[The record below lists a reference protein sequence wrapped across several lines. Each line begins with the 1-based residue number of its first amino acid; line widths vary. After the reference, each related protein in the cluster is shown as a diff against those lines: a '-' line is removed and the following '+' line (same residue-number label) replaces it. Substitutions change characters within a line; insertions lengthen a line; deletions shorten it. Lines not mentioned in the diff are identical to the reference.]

1 MKKLILACLLALLQ
15 QIAYA
20 IPQFHTVN
28 GHFYNGTTCPAAT
41 RSNVLCPVLCVTDQ
55 ALCPPQLGPDSCPTG
70 LTLCPDG
77 SCRASCLAATTSPC
91 TCPSQPGVVLRACKS
106 SAFHVDISNYDPKN
120 MTMQQYEACS
130 AGMQIANTVKGTWA
144 SLSANHNATEIMI
157 WNECAPPQGM
167 AFPIKA
173 VTVIAYLSVY
183 LAFFPL
189 WALWALYKYTKEK
202 NFKSTAVDVG
212 RPSPV
217 ELNGSPCS
225 SREMIHHDD
234 KITEEKGFSE
244 QVEIEDSLDK
254 EGDPESNVLGQRG
267 FRQNRLGDLMMVYMG
282 LISLFWLVI
291 LLVLSLDYYGYV
303 VQDTPFGLFYN
314 SYDLSS
320 KAFCVAW
327 MLSTSWYLFVN
338 IFRTKIKNHF
348 RIETGFAQADFV
360 QINKPR
366 RVVQM
371 KSQGTDGIIMPAL
384 SKCENMTRQL
394 LGFDT
399 LTTTVPVVKSDD
411 QHYFEFQSTRYHYD
425 IRQQK
430 FQPVDVEKLFSMKP
444 HDLVKMDQGLDSST
458 AQARLQSLGPNF
470 IQVRVPSFAQ
480 ALWEELTGFFYIY
493 QLQILWCYFYL
504 AYWQIGLSDTGV
516 ILLAALIKVYVRL
529 KSEKRVKRMAEHV
542 DTCQA
547 LRDSAWTRLSTADL
561 VPGDI
566 VKVETGQIIP
576 VDAAVLRGDIVVDE
590 SSLTGEPLP
599 IRKFPLRQADNCAM
613 AKDFDCQS
621 STGKTNSLFSGTT
634 IKQCTLDSVALV
646 LKTRT
651 DTDKGQLVQRILF
664 PQPVS
669 FIFNEQLKLVFLL
682 LLLWALVLLGFGAW
696 WLGGT
701 GMTAWF
707 YGTVCAAQVMN
718 PLLPVI
724 GQSVAAGR
732 LKKKGVFCVDFPRIL
747 MAGKVQVF
755 CFDKTGTLTKE
766 GLEYYG
772 VYPAND
778 GTFGDMYP
786 SFDGLSQVNRTNSL
800 LQIGLSSCHSVT
812 MVNGEY
818 VGNPVDLV
826 MFQETQAC
834 LSRDETGHDIIAP
847 ATKRPE
853 LSTLRVLQRFEF
865 QHARASMSIAVKD
878 MTTGRVHV
886 FCKGSFER
894 IADVSVKGLPANF
907 DEITSSSAKVGCYV
921 LGMAHRDLGILS
933 EEQEAQLATQWTRDQ
948 LESGLEFIGLVLFKN
963 LLKPDTADAIQQ
975 IKQGDVRVVMITG
988 DNALTGV
995 FIGQQCNLVPPN
1007 TTVVVGDVVFSEKG
1021 GADES
1026 VLWTDSTTGEQVH
1039 HIEAAIASGSE
1050 LAITGKAFRLLV
1062 SAGKMRDYLFSTRIF
1077 ARMTPADKMQCVEL
1091 LMEKAITAMCGDGGN
1106 DCGALRAAH
1115 VGIAMSEAEASVV
1128 SPFSTPNRSVQACV
1142 DLLIQGRSALATSF
1156 ASYKYLIM
1164 YGETMA
1170 TVKFCTFY
1178 YSISFS
1184 QWNFILIDAFITVFC
1199 AFAVTQAGAA
1209 KKLSSHRPTA
1219 RILGPEVLLSV
1230 LGQLWINAWF
1240 LIGAFI
1246 WLYTRDDFFR
1256 CREWDARA
1264 TDLYK
1269 WWLLGDGFEA
1279 VVLTFMAL
1287 FQFVNCAIT
1296 FNYGYLFRERWYR
1309 NYFLIIVWA
1318 VFISIV
1324 SYWELADPNRFGC
1337 LVRLNCGNPDV
1348 LVSLGYQRPT
1358 FYIEPY
1364 NNTQGHNVLPKP
1376 FRYQLWAYSIGN
1388 MLLVHFWERFV
1399 ILGPVRQWT
1408 RRRYPLKRLSI
1419 KL

>member
-1 MKKLILACLLALLQ
+1 M
-15 QIAYA
+15 
-20 IPQFHTVN
+20 
-28 GHFYNGTTCPAAT
+28 
-41 RSNVLCPVLCVTDQ
+41 S
-55 ALCPPQLGPDSCPTG
+55 
-70 LTLCPDG
+70 
-77 SCRASCLAATTSPC
+77 
-91 TCPSQPGVVLRACKS
+91 
-106 SAFHVDISNYDPKN
+106 
-120 MTMQQYEACS
+120 
-130 AGMQIANTVKGTWA
+130 
-144 SLSANHNATEIMI
+144 
-157 WNECAPPQGM
+157 
-167 AFPIKA
+167 
-173 VTVIAYLSVY
+173 
-183 LAFFPL
+183 
-189 WALWALYKYTKEK
+189 
-202 NFKSTAVDVG
+202 
-212 RPSPV
+212 
-217 ELNGSPCS
+217 
-225 SREMIHHDD
+225 
-234 KITEEKGFSE
+234 
-244 QVEIEDSLDK
+244 
-254 EGDPESNVLGQRG
+254 
-267 FRQNRLGDLMMVYMG
+267 
-282 LISLFWLVI
+282 
-291 LLVLSLDYYGYV
+291 
-303 VQDTPFGLFYN
+303 
-314 SYDLSS
+314 
-320 KAFCVAW
+320 
-327 MLSTSWYLFVN
+327 
-338 IFRTKIKNHF
+338 
-348 RIETGFAQADFV
+348 
-360 QINKPR
+360 
-366 RVVQM
+366 
-371 KSQGTDGIIMPAL
+371 
-384 SKCENMTRQL
+384 
-394 LGFDT
+394 
-399 LTTTVPVVKSDD
+399 
-411 QHYFEFQSTRYHYD
+411 
-425 IRQQK
+425 
-430 FQPVDVEKLFSMKP
+430 
-444 HDLVKMDQGLDSST
+444 QGLDSNT
-458 AQARLQSLGPNF
+458 AQVRLQSLGPNF
-470 IQVRVPSFAQ
+470 IQVKVPSFVH

-504 AYWQIGLSDTGV
+504 AYWQIGISDTCV
-516 ILLAALIKVYVRL
+516 ILLAALIKVFVRL
-529 KSEKRVKRMAEHV
+529 RSEKRVKQMAEHV
-542 DTCQA
+542 DTCQT
-547 LRDSAWTRLSTADL
+547 LRDSVWTSLSTAEL

-566 VKVETGQIIP
+566 IKMEASQIVS
-576 VDAAVLRGDIVVDE
+576 VDAAILCGDIVVDE
-590 SSLTGEPLP
+590 SSLTGNACLICLYLYADHNQTCRFYNSGEPLP
-599 IRKFPLRQADNCAM
+599 IRKFPLRQTDECAI

-634 IKQCTLDSVALV
+634 IKQCTSNAIALV

-696 WLGGT
+696 WLGGS

-718 PLLPVI
+718 PLLPAILVI

-772 VYPAND
+772 VYPVND
-778 GTFGDMYP
+778 GTFNDLYS
-786 SFDGLSQVNRTNSL
+786 SFDDLSDVGKM
-800 LQIGLSSCHSVT
+800 GLSSCHSVT

-826 MFQETQAC
+826 MFQETSAS
-834 LSRDETGHDIIAP
+834 LGSDESGHDMIIPTAANRHAP
-847 ATKRPE
+847 I
-853 LSTLRVLQRFEF
+853 LQVLQRFEF
-865 QHARASMSIAVKD
+865 QHARASMSVAVKD

-894 IADVSVKGLPANF
+894 IADVSVKGLPNNF
-907 DEITSSSAKVGCYV
+907 DEITSQNAKVGCYV
-921 LGMAHRDLGILS
+921 LGMAHRDLGILTK
-933 EEQEAQLATQWTRDQ
+933 EQEDQLASQWTRDQ
-948 LESGLEFIGLVLFKN
+948 LESDLEFIGLVLFKN
-963 LLKPDTADAIQQ
+963 LLKQDTANAIQQ
-975 IKQGDVRVVMITG
+975 IKQGNVRVVMITG

-1007 TTVVVGDVVFSEKG
+1007 TTVIVGDVISGKHRVDEVVW
-1021 GADES
+1021 ADS
-1026 VLWTDSTTGEQVH
+1026 NTGNPVH
-1039 HIEAAIASGSE
+1039 NIEAAIASGCE
-1050 LAITGKAFRLLV
+1050 LAITGKAFQLLV
-1062 SAGKMRDYLFSTRIF
+1062 STGKMRDYLFSTRIF
-1077 ARMTPADKMQCVEL
+1077 ARMSPVDKMQCVEL
-1091 LMEKAITAMCGDGGN
+1091 LMERAITAMCGDGGN
-1106 DCGALRAAH
+1106 DCGALRSAH

-1209 KKLSSHRPTA
+1209 KQLSRHRPTA

-1246 WLYTRDDFFR
+1246 WIYTRDDFFR

-1269 WWLLGDGFEA
+1269 WWLLGDSFEA
-1279 VVLTFMAL
+1279 VILTFISL
-1287 FQFVNCAIT
+1287 FQFINCAMT
-1296 FNYGYLFRERWYR
+1296 FNYGYIFRERWYR

-1318 VFISIV
+1318 VFIAIV

-1348 LVSLGYQRPT
+1348 LVSLGYQKPT

-1364 NNTQGHNVLPKP
+1364 NNPLGHNVLPKS

-1388 MLLVHFWERFV
+1388 MLLVHIWERFIV
-1399 ILGPVRQWT
+1399 LGPVRQWT
-1408 RRRYPLKRLSI
+1408 RRKYPLKRLAI